1 MTNPSTKAD
10 FDKIDL
16 ELNPGAFSSY
26 DQECIYPALID
37 STKDDVYLEVGV
49 DKGKSLS
56 FARKFF
62 KGDVFG
68 VDLREDPEVPKTN
81 FIRKESNEA
90 VKSWTLPIK
99 VLFIDGDHTYEGC
112 KDDWS
117 NFSPFVESG
126 GWVFFHDTDAT
137 SPGVEK
143 VFDEIE
149 WPEKHKS
156 PNQRCSMA
164 WVRKP

>member
-1 MTNPSTKAD
+1 MKPD

-16 ELNPGAFSSY
+16 TLNPGAFSSF

-37 STKDDVYLEVGV
+37 STKEDVYLEVGV

-68 VDLREDPEVPKTN
+68 IDPQSDPEVPKTN
-81 FIRKESNEA
+81 FIQAESNEA
-90 VKSWTLPIK
+90 VKNWTLSIK
-99 VLFIDGDHTYEGC
+99 VLFIDGNHSYEGC
-112 KDDWS
+112 KDDWN

-126 GWVFFHDTDAT
+126 GWALFHDCDAT

-143 VFDEIE
+143 VFAEIDGKK
-149 WPEKHKS
+149 WKKS
-156 PNQRCSMA
+156 KSTNQRCSMA
-164 WVRKP
+164 WAVKK